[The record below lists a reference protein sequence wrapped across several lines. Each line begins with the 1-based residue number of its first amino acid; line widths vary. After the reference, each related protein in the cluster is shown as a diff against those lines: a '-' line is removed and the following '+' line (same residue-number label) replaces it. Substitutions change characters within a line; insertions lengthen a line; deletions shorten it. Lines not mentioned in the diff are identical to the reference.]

1 MNSKEQCQIWPTID
15 IVFQRIMGTPEN
27 SDILI
32 HFLNSILHLTLKHS
46 ITQVQFFCQDA
57 IYVTANTELQE
68 QLNIAIYMVNEDSE
82 IQMQHDMMKMTK
94 QYASTQLWND
104 ISNNSN
110 ENDKIIIINILDF
123 NHFHTQERKRE
134 MGLFD
139 DSTNTVLTNKF
150 CIKYFE
156 LLKYSYQD
164 LSDNEN
170 IWMSFLKKPTIYD
183 KKQEIVFYKVFH
195 ILKIIEKDS
204 VFMNAYNNRMNQI
217 QVYRA
222 AIKIQKE
229 NVYKE
234 QTLQNQ
240 LEEKQKYELKLRKQ
254 LKYSEMK
261 MKNSSKVKYELY
273 IVKQIESVYYNVLKP
288 SSIIKYSQ
296 RKLQIHVSI
305 IKQCATHLKILKSYM
320 EQTIRNKK
328 YWNAKE
334 IFYRY
339 LNR

>member
-1 MNSKEQCQIWPTID
+1 
-15 IVFQRIMGTPEN
+15 
-27 SDILI
+27 
-32 HFLNSILHLTLKHS
+32 
-46 ITQVQFFCQDA
+46 
-57 IYVTANTELQE
+57 
-68 QLNIAIYMVNEDSE
+68 MVNEDSE

-254 LKYSEMK
+254 FEIQRNENEKQLESKIRAIYSEADRISILQCFETFINHKIFVAQTLNSRIDYQTVCNTLKDTQKLYGINCKEQEILECKRDFLSLFKQMK
-261 MKNSSKVKYELY
+261 
-273 IVKQIESVYYNVLKP
+273 Q
-288 SSIIKYSQ
+288 
-296 RKLQIHVSI
+296 
-305 IKQCATHLKILKSYM
+305 
-320 EQTIRNKK
+320 
-328 YWNAKE
+328 
-334 IFYRY
+334 
-339 LNR
+339 